1 MTGSAFYMGEVA
13 RLAKA
18 LSNAERE
25 SPNSETTEAIRALAG
40 VAPADANALRM
51 LQSLAVTPAG
61 ADVDSRVAREAA
73 LVVRSAEG
81 ARP

>member
-25 SPNSETTEAIRALAG
+25 SPNSETTEAIRAAFII
-40 VAPADANALRM
+40 
-51 LQSLAVTPAG
+51 
-61 ADVDSRVAREAA
+61 ARQRYTNPFN
-73 LVVRSAEG
+73 VNKYQR
-81 ARP
+81 